1 MKEKLYTIPLNDA
14 MNEDDECP
22 FCFLERK
29 LLQKTIDFVL
39 GSSSSYMES
48 DVRDKTDAAGFCRV
62 HTKMMFDYG
71 NALGNGLILQT
82 HLKKVRQELH
92 QQLKGYAPAGKTSLF
107 KRIGA
112 RKTGSARS
120 DGAGSGSP
128 IRAWSEQRDNS
139 CFICSAMEEEFP
151 CYVDT
156 FFFMYK
162 KDEAFRKKAAECKGF
177 CIPHFGIL
185 MEAAEKELSGQQLA
199 EFVKTAGEVMEK
211 NLERIDEELTW
222 FVDKFDYRNKDAD
235 WKNSKDALQ
244 RTMQKL
250 HGGYP
255 ADPVYR
261 NS

>member
-14 MNEDDECP
+14 MNENDECP

-48 DVRDKTDAAGFCRV
+48 DIREKTDEAGFCRL

-71 NALGNGLILQT
+71 NALGNALILQT
-82 HLKKVRQELH
+82 HLKKVRKELH
-92 QQLKGYAPAGKTSLF
+92 DQLAGYSPAGKGGFF
-107 KRIGA
+107 KRITS
-112 RKTGSARS
+112 KKS
-120 DGAGSGSP
+120 DETNT
-128 IRAWSEQRDNS
+128 IRAWADGRESS
-139 CFICSAMEEEFP
+139 CYICERMKDEFV
-151 CYVDT
+151 CYIST

-162 KDEAFRKKAAECKGF
+162 KDEAFREKVKNCKGF
-177 CIPHFGIL
+177 CIPHFGEL
-185 MEAAEKELSGQQLA
+185 MEEAEKELSGDQLQ
-199 EFVKTAGEVMEK
+199 EFASLMSSVMED
-211 NLERIDEELTW
+211 NFNRIQEEIDW

-235 WKNSKDALQ
+235 WKNSRDALQ

-250 HGGYP
+250 HSGYP

-261 NS
+261 NQ